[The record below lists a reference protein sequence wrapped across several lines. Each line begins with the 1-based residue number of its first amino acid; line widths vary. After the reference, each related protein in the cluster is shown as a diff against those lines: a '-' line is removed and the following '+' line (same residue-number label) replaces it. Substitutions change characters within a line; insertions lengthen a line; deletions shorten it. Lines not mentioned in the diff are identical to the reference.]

1 MPLRAM
7 CVCVL
12 FSTLIAG
19 LWPFRAPKNEV
30 RWLSGENGLLFG
42 KHGSIVGANPIPANA
57 AHTDKSCTLEI
68 WLVPRQVS
76 SEGTVLAFYWPA
88 SRVVAFSL
96 RQYQNGLVLERESRG
111 RSAWEESI
119 YVGDVF
125 RGSEPVL
132 FTISSGEAGT
142 SVYADG
148 TLIRKAPA
156 FKLIS
161 QDLSGEFVIG
171 NSPLTA
177 YSWSGRVKG
186 LAIYNGERTATEVSQ
201 DYANWTAASSTT
213 GQSDTVRRE
222 AVVARYLFN
231 EGEGN
236 VVHNQVDSAT
246 SLVIPER
253 FFILHQEFLERPW
266 DEFKPGWDY
275 WQDVAVNIAG
285 FVPLGFFFQ
294 AYFSVTRR
302 SKSTFWITIA
312 LGFAVS
318 LTIEVSQAFLPTRDS
333 GMTDLITNTSGTA
346 LGAIAWVWMVKQAS
360 ET

>member
-1 MPLRAM
+1 M
-7 CVCVL
+7 
-12 FSTLIAG
+12 
-19 LWPFRAPKNEV
+19 
-30 RWLSGENGLLFG
+30 
-42 KHGSIVGANPIPANA
+42 
-57 AHTDKSCTLEI
+57 
-68 WLVPRQVS
+68 
-76 SEGTVLAFYWPA
+76 
-88 SRVVAFSL
+88 
-96 RQYQNGLVLERESRG
+96 
-111 RSAWEESI
+111 
-119 YVGDVF
+119 
-125 RGSEPVL
+125 
-132 FTISSGEAGT
+132 
-142 SVYADG
+142 
-148 TLIRKAPA
+148 
-156 FKLIS
+156 
-161 QDLSGEFVIG
+161 
-171 NSPLTA
+171 
-177 YSWSGRVKG
+177 
-186 LAIYNGERTATEVSQ
+186 
-201 DYANWTAASSTT
+201 
-213 GQSDTVRRE
+213 
-222 AVVARYLFN
+222 ARYLFN